1 MTQTSTFIQ
10 RTTHCQQCRRTKHRD
25 AQRGRISEAVCRV
38 TEGGLKRLHIA
49 VFHFSDLQRKQSSKN
64 RKQSSSCR
72 GLEREW
78 RFGLTALFCDLIAAV
93 ITQWYLSK
101 VIKVCALKRVFYCVE
116 IISQEKKN
124 RKKKSLPPNCF
135 PFPSLWR
142 QSSLISLSGQDEQQ
156 AETCIE
162 IVLCLETSLVWR
174 PLLTHKNRKDAQM
187 LFIGFDEA
195 KAYLSRGETKLS
207 FNPSWCISSC
217 MGAGRG
223 PKETEQSRGCP
234 WDLEFLVCLFVFK
247 LDIPEGRRV
256 DKNYL

>member
-1 MTQTSTFIQ
+1 MAFWTNGTVLWLDCGSDHTMVSVKSHKSVCLKESILL
-10 RTTHCQQCRRTKHRD
+10 C
-25 AQRGRISEAVCRV
+25 GNYISR
-38 TEGGLKRLHIA
+38 
-49 VFHFSDLQRKQSSKN
+49 
-64 RKQSSSCR
+64 
-72 GLEREW
+72 
-78 RFGLTALFCDLIAAV
+78 
-93 ITQWYLSK
+93 
-101 VIKVCALKRVFYCVE
+101 
-116 IISQEKKN
+116 EKKQE
-124 RKKKSLPPNCF
+124 KKSLPPNCF

-207 FNPSWCISSC
+207 FSPSWCISSC

-234 WDLEFLVCLFVFK
+234 WDLEFLVCLFLSLISQK
-247 LDIPEGRRV
+247 GEE
-256 DKNYL
+256 

>member
-1 MTQTSTFIQ
+1 MFFSSCIPNLQELEMTQTSTSIQ

-78 RFGLTALFCDLIAAV
+78 RFGLMALFCDLIAAV

-124 RKKKSLPPNCF
+124 RKKKIPPTK
-135 PFPSLWR
+135 L
-142 QSSLISLSGQDEQQ
+142 LSLSFP
-156 AETCIE
+156 
-162 IVLCLETSLVWR
+162 LETIQ
-174 PLLTHKNRKDAQM
+174 PH
-187 LFIGFDEA
+187 F
-195 KAYLSRGETKLS
+195 
-207 FNPSWCISSC
+207 
-217 MGAGRG
+217 
-223 PKETEQSRGCP
+223 
-234 WDLEFLVCLFVFK
+234 LEW
-247 LDIPEGRRV
+247 PR
-256 DKNYL
+256 